1 MGRIVKDKIDLF
13 TFSLGQ
19 LYIAVTRLSQACQGE
34 LAPEA
39 VSALISGSNTI
50 FADRNRNTMQDGAD
64 DTRAYVIHRGVKE
77 RLTDMY
83 SDSKRKA
90 SDQLGS
96 ESPKKRIK
104 SSYSE
109 TITPEAEGK
118 PRVVPFPE
126 KVRDN
131 ESNPW

>member
-1 MGRIVKDKIDLF
+1 M
-13 TFSLGQ
+13 
-19 LYIAVTRLSQACQGE
+19 C
-34 LAPEA
+34 
-39 VSALISGSNTI
+39 
-50 FADRNRNTMQDGAD
+50 
-64 DTRAYVIHRGVKE
+64 
-77 RLTDMY
+77 

-96 ESPKKRIK
+96 ESPKKRVK

-126 KVRDN
+126 KVCNCWSIFSEYENDLLIAVARRRGGAQWRDRV
-131 ESNPW
+131 SGCQQR